1 MDHSTP
7 VQERRE
13 THGAQLAEAYFSK
26 MTLLVP
32 AKGGA
37 QNGFCQPAVERAQLA
52 FVVHVLEVVVEDR
65 DIANAFFYDFGRQT
79 DKNLDATPR
88 IAFPPPAA
96 AAGGRQTETN
106 SERSQFVARQRNLA
120 ADAQEQSQMAE
131 SAGDAIAALGRR
143 LFAKQE
149 IGPMT
154 GLGL

>member
-13 THGAQLAEAYFSK
+13 THGAQFAEAYFSK

-32 AKGGA
+32 AEGGA
-37 QNGFCQPAVERAQLA
+37 QNCFCQPAVEPAQLA

-79 DKNLDATPR
+79 DKNLDATPGV
-88 IAFPPPAA
+88 ALPPPAA
-96 AAGGRQTETN
+96 VAA
-106 SERSQFVARQRNLA
+106 ERKTKQILDLAQFVARQRNLA
-120 ADAQEQSQMAE
+120 TDAQEQSQMTE
-131 SAGDAIAALGRR
+131 SAGNGIAALGRR
-143 LFAKQE
+143 IFAKQE